1 MTDTRD
7 FHLGDILSITTGL
20 LVSPR
25 HIKGVYDILNWMTGD
40 NLFTHQLPRAG
51 AECQGPLL
59 EQHPDLAAVQVPDEF
74 DDKEHVERWL
84 AEQVER
90 FGETWPVAP
99 IDPERHLRIDPIDE
113 IKMMRPDMPVDVV
126 EVAGPGQSPEL
137 KRVYDG
143 NRRG

>member
-1 MTDTRD
+1 VAETRD
-7 FHLGDILSITTGL
+7 FHLGDVLSVTTGL

-25 HIKGVYDILNWMTGD
+25 HIEGVYDILNYMTGD
-40 NLFTHQLPRAG
+40 DLFIHQLPRAQD
-51 AECQGPLL
+51 ECAGPLL
-59 EQHPDLAAVQVPDEF
+59 AQHPDLAAIVVPDEF

-90 FGETWPVAP
+90 FGDIRPVAP

-126 EVAGPGQSPEL
+126 EIPAHGQSPKM

-143 NRRG
+143 DRRG